1 MERAYR
7 VLCRTETIVAGTCLL
22 GMVALVLIGGV
33 ARLSGRPMNW
43 TGDVATCLFAWACFL
58 CANIA
63 WRNGALMS
71 VDFLTD
77 RLPLRVRHALGTLNF
92 LLITAF
98 LVYVIGAGFWLS
110 WVSRARTFQGIPE
123 VSYSVITL
131 SLPVGGL
138 LLLLTTLLKLSAHL
152 RGDRST
158 GATA

>member
-7 VLCRTETIVAGTCLL
+7 ILCRTETIVAGFCLL
-22 GMVALVLIGGV
+22 AMVALVLIGGI

-63 WRNGALMS
+63 WRNDALMS
-71 VDFLTD
+71 VELLTE
-77 RLPLRVRHALGTLNF
+77 RLSARPRHLLGSLNY

-98 LVYVIGAGFWLS
+98 LLYVIGAGLWLS

-131 SLPVGGL
+131 SLPVGGI
-138 LLLLTTLLKLSAHL
+138 LLLLTTIRKFAAHM
-152 RGDRST
+152 RGASH
-158 GATA
+158 GAAA